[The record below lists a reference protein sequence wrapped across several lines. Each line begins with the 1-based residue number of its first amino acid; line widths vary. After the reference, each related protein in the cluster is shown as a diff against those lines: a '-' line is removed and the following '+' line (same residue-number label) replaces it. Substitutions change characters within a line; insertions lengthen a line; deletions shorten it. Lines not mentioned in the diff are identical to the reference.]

1 MDKLKHMIA
10 TALSTG
16 DEKLST
22 NASTLSVFVGKW
34 WRRDAEPALDK
45 EEIGQNQRR
54 TDLLALRNT
63 ERQDLAQVELERVV
77 ARQLQ
82 LPNEVQEA
90 TGRLADAKVT
100 AASMFEPLSEQEVTG
115 LNTRLQKLS
124 AYQLLGV
131 EALML
136 QQRDMATNSVDGAPL
151 TLPAAQNIVLHPAM
165 YDANEPPAVPDFSN
179 YHVVTQRAIQILSL
193 LCTSDRQANVDNAEQ
208 KVAALVG
215 FEKWEADPS
224 SSLAHTGIMS
234 LASSRLGEAAE
245 FCMQRLT
252 LGPTEGSPSAEVAG
266 GCTDSSAGRM
276 LS

>member
-1 MDKLKHMIA
+1 M
-10 TALSTG
+10 
-16 DEKLST
+16 
-22 NASTLSVFVGKW
+22 
-34 WRRDAEPALDK
+34 
-45 EEIGQNQRR
+45 
-54 TDLLALRNT
+54 
-63 ERQDLAQVELERVV
+63 
-77 ARQLQ
+77 
-82 LPNEVQEA
+82 LP
-90 TGRLADAKVT
+90 TPC
-100 AASMFEPLSEQEVTG
+100 S
-115 LNTRLQKLS
+115 QKLS

-266 GCTDSSAGRM
+266 GCTDSSAGMRR
-276 LS
+276 LSCMRLCLRS